1 MIEDIKDF
9 RRVQM
14 NIGLVGC
21 GRVSRIHMSTYKNIP
36 EAKVI
41 AVSDINLRRA
51 KAFAQEYRIRKV
63 YDDASKLFEL
73 KDLDF
78 VDICTPTSTHAEL
91 ACEAAKYGHNILL
104 EKPMARTSKE
114 CDQIINEIMK
124 NKVKLCICHNQLFLP
139 NVMRAKAIVDSGE
152 FPLAYFKII
161 NRESA
166 ELIGAPSW
174 IMTPEHGGALWETG
188 AHSAYLQLHFLE
200 NIEKVW
206 AIGEKINH
214 PVYDHFVVMLSNPNK
229 TLGIIEI
236 SWLAKKVEEIFELID
251 TNGRKIQILNY
262 GFLLQFPEKVHKNI
276 IQGFYYDQKL
286 ITKKWIK
293 FFVDNLRNRHLLN
306 CLPQYILITKFIESI
321 KNDEAPPVT
330 PEDGRKTVR
339 LLEYIEEALDKN
351 EPVKVGG
358 DLAKN

>member
-1 MIEDIKDF
+1 M
-9 RRVQM
+9 R
-14 NIGLVGC
+14 IGLIGC
-21 GRVSRIHMSTYKNIP
+21 GRVSKIHMSAYKNIP
-36 EAKVI
+36 EAEVV
-41 AVSDINLRRA
+41 AVSDINLDKA
-51 KAFAQEYRIRKV
+51 KAFAQEYGINKV
-63 YDDASKLFEL
+63 YDDSSKLLEL

-91 ACEAAKYGHNILL
+91 ACEAAKNGHNILL

-114 CDQIINEIMK
+114 CDRIIHEVTK
-124 NKVKLCICHNQLFLP
+124 HKVKLCVCHNQLFLP
-139 NVMRAKAIVDSGE
+139 NVIYAKAIVDSGE
-152 FPLAYFKII
+152 FSLAYFKII

-188 AHSAYLQLHFLE
+188 AHSAYLQLHFLK
-200 NIEKVW
+200 NIEKVQ
-206 AIGEKINH
+206 AIGEKISH
-214 PVYDHFVVMLSNPNK
+214 PVHDHFIVMLSDSNK

-251 TNGRKIQILNY
+251 TNGRKIQIFNY
-262 GFLLQFPEKVHKNI
+262 SFLLQFSEKPYGNI
-276 IQGFYYDQKL
+276 LQGFYWDLKT
-286 ITKKWIK
+286 IIKKWVK
-293 FFVDNLRNRHLLN
+293 FFISNLRNYRLLD

-339 LLEYIEEALDKN
+339 LLEYIEEALNKN
-351 EPVKVGG
+351 EPVKVNG